1 MSRTVNLE
9 DYEYGGRDGKV
20 YTGAAAFVLNH
31 LDSVEAALAEDL
43 DVTEDNLKLY
53 RLVDELLSMPAQLAA
68 QINPEGGY

>member
-1 MSRTVNLE
+1 MADVTEKRSLRTVNLGE
-9 DYEYGGRDGKV
+9 SFR
-20 YTGAAAFVLNH
+20 AAAFVLNH